1 MEAPIIKFDFSKA
14 FKTEEDLDNEATVDP
29 ITISDSVKENGI
41 VFDFSKAFKKP
52 DYESISTARQLAY
65 GFAQEPQIL
74 GSLLRGLKAA
84 YRSIGSDKTIT
95 ESFKEVEAE
104 RQKEILEDFPEFR
117 GLTEQEESLTVL
129 GGRVS
134 SSLIDPVLF
143 LVPWTKVAAAGKV
156 AVVATGAGVAAGE
169 SALRDY
175 ALKGE
180 VNNTNL
186 VVSAV
191 LGGTVSLGGDALSRF
206 ISNRRTK
213 GQPVEIL
220 EEITADLADT
230 TKIVPAVLEEPLKP
244 MNQVIQ
250 EWRRTLD
257 LDARIKQGEIMLTE
271 DSPQIDFVKAFNRFQ
286 RGQRQSMTVQL
297 TQEET
302 TSLATSTAKIVEKA
316 PIKEEELIKV
326 ATISSLSKEIN
337 DLNKA
342 IAALKKKD
350 PQRKELIN
358 KLTQK
363 HNALKEHVISSS
375 QLRVEKAVDVLEDM
389 ATTGNLTANI
399 MQKVLYETA
408 RPVGFGAAGGVMGLS
423 TMEEDDGWG
432 HILSYVGTGVAI
444 GMMQK
449 KIQRS
454 ETFTNLD
461 KQTGDLLI
469 QDIGDSWLNKAAS
482 QLKYVT
488 GMSTATRMDAMGGW
502 NKIIGNKLFSK
513 LDSNVESVEART
525 QRLQADYLSELF
537 QITGAPAERSFATRA
552 KRVFGKDVN
561 YDDLN
566 DKNTAINTVA
576 AEVMRGYVKI
586 GDLSAGY
593 TGLRNNLVPLDVED
607 ITEINRMVPLLKALQ
622 DRMGVRLEE
631 VGIVF
636 KKIENY
642 GLHQIWNKDRVA
654 ADYNEFLKDLQYAVV
669 MQERN
674 RAKVK
679 NKTFTEEA
687 AVKARDKA
695 VVMANKISGRFI
707 NVKNKLYAGS
717 SDTPIFTQNDKGEYK
732 FRVAADAFEKQRMLT
747 DVEATKFMYEKGYL
761 HIHAGNSL
769 ASSGTA
775 AIKVAEFSEAFGANG
790 EVFNIALQETRK
802 AFEKAMQGKPTA
814 VAEKLKKQL
823 TAYEMQLTG
832 SAEAY
837 WGGYGSTL
845 NTELDVFTK
854 AFTTLANVTYLTTVS
869 IVNLGDLVQPFT
881 NSSYGAAFKTLAQR
895 AGKEK
900 VQFSEMSNF
909 KYSKDYERDLS
920 SFMRKGSTG
929 GTFSTR
935 LDNINDFYFFAIG
948 LKKVTEMSRNFA
960 YDVGVNRAFELAK
973 KQKLNKNELKELSEM
988 KLTKDDLVKIGNFET
1003 VEKAFENDASIG
1015 RLLDIAGR
1023 SSSDRDSIIPSV
1035 GNRLLFTQTNNSA
1048 IRSIGQFMSWA
1059 QAKTTQANT
1068 LLGRVENGD
1077 AKLAIKILA
1086 AAPVYG
1092 AFLELKRTL
1101 SPTYIRD
1108 DEDDKKSTFKTLNFI
1123 GDSMKLS
1130 GSFNNAVLDKALET
1144 FKSAIT
1150 YDQGIGESLIPSL
1163 GLLFDVAKGGVKAGV
1178 DVSEGNV
1185 LKALKRVT
1193 VSLPVVSQVSGY
1205 VEKITGEPLIEVTPP
1220 KTKQR
1225 AVYKL
1230 GGEVLNVPNVPVKPE
1245 QRIDKMTGVPY
1256 DQQAGAAF
1264 VDNDDPLRRLGFKGG
1279 GVVTDPLGR
1288 MGFGKGG
1295 KVPDDMKR
1303 IDGTT
1308 KSLKGFLGPIV
1319 SLATGKTMTEVS
1331 IGGGKD
1337 EPLIPVLV
1345 PTLTKDEIET
1355 MRNIDFEGNPK
1366 AIPEGIIKKA
1376 LQHAEERK
1384 AQGLSPFYQDGEE
1397 KNKILLKEGK

>member
-52 DYESISTARQLAY
+52 DYESISTSRQLAY

-74 GSLLRGLKAA
+74 GSLGRGLKAA

-104 RQKEILEDFPEFR
+104 RQKEILADFPEFR
-117 GLTEQEESLTVL
+117 GLTEEEESLTVL

-134 SSLIDPVLF
+134 SSLVDPVTF
-143 LVPWTKVAAAGKV
+143 LIPWTKVAAAGKV

-180 VNNTNL
+180 VDSTNL

-191 LGGTVSLGGDALSRF
+191 LGGTVALGGDALSRF
-206 ISNRRTK
+206 ISNRRTN

-220 EEITADLADT
+220 EEITANLADT

-257 LDARIKQGEIMLTE
+257 LDARIKQGEVILTE
-271 DSPQIDFVKAFNRFQ
+271 NSPQIDFVKAFNRFQ

-326 ATISSLSKEIN
+326 TTISSLSKEIN
-337 DLNKA
+337 DINKS

-350 PQRKELIN
+350 PKRKELMN
-358 KLTQK
+358 QLTQK
-363 HNALKEHVISSS
+363 ENALKEHVISSS
-375 QLRVEKAVDVLEDM
+375 QLRVEKSVAVLEDM
-389 ATTGNLTANI
+389 ATTGNLTADI

-444 GMMQK
+444 GMAQK

-461 KQTGDLLI
+461 KKTGELLI
-469 QDIGDSWLNKAAS
+469 QDIGESWLNKAAS

-488 GMSTATRMDAMGGW
+488 GMGTAARMDAMGGW

-513 LDSNVESVEART
+513 LDSNVESVEGRT

-537 QITGAPAERSFATRA
+537 QIIGAPAERSFATRA
-552 KRVFGKDVN
+552 KRAFGKDVN
-561 YDDLN
+561 YGDLN
-566 DKNTAINTVA
+566 DKNTSINTVA
-576 AEVMRGYVKI
+576 GEVMRGYVKT

-593 TGLRNNLVPLDVED
+593 TGLRKNLTPLDVED
-607 ITEINRMVPLLKALQ
+607 ITEIERIVPLLKDLQ
-622 DRMGVRLEE
+622 DRTAARMKE

-642 GLHQIWNKDRVA
+642 GLHQVWDRRGVDG
-654 ADYNEFLKDLQYAVV
+654 DYGKFVKDLQDAVV
-669 MQERN
+669 IQERN

-679 NKTFTEEA
+679 NKPFTEED

-695 VVMANKISGRFI
+695 VVMAEKISGRFI

-717 SDTPIFTQNDKGEYK
+717 SDVPIFTQNAKGEYK

-761 HIHAGNSL
+761 HIHAGDSL

-775 AIKVAEFSEAFGANG
+775 AIKVSEFSEAFGANG

-802 AFEKAMQGKPTA
+802 AFEKAIKDKPTA

-869 IVNLGDLVQPFT
+869 IANLGDLVQPFT
-881 NSSYGAAFKTLAQR
+881 NSSYGAAFKTLGQR
-895 AGKEK
+895 VGKEK

-935 LDNINDFYFFAIG
+935 LDNINDFYFFSVG

-988 KLTKDDLVKIGNFET
+988 KLTKDDLVQIGNFET
-1003 VEKAFENDASIG
+1003 VEKAFENDSSIG
-1015 RLLDIAGR
+1015 SLLDIAGR
-1023 SSSDRDSIIPSV
+1023 SSSDRDAIIPSV

-1108 DEDDKKSTFKTLNFI
+1108 DEDDKKSTLKTLNFI

-1130 GSFNNAVLDKALET
+1130 GSFNNVMLDKALET
-1144 FKSAIT
+1144 FKSTVT
-1150 YDQGIGESLIPSL
+1150 YDEGIGESLIPSL
-1163 GLLFDVAKGGVKAGV
+1163 GLLFDVVKGGVKAGV
-1178 DVSEGNV
+1178 DVSEGEV

-1205 VEKITGEPLIEVTPP
+1205 AEKITGEPLIEVTPP

-1279 GVVTDPLGR
+1279 GAVVIS
-1288 MGFGKGG
+1288 K
-1295 KVPDDMKR
+1295 
-1303 IDGTT
+1303 T
-1308 KSLKGFLGPIV
+1308 KK
-1319 SLATGKTMTEVS
+1319 
-1331 IGGGKD
+1331 
-1337 EPLIPVLV
+1337 
-1345 PTLTKDEIET
+1345 
-1355 MRNIDFEGNPK
+1355 
-1366 AIPEGIIKKA
+1366 
-1376 LQHAEERK
+1376 
-1384 AQGLSPFYQDGEE
+1384 
-1397 KNKILLKEGK
+1397 